1 LIFVASGAALMLQDQ
16 RRDRILQIIE
26 SSGFSS
32 LSELAEGV
40 DASESTVRRDLE
52 YLDRIGQI
60 RRTRGGA
67 AYIGESLSGFE
78 DRRQKSTAEKQRV
91 GRKAAELIESG
102 ETVLLDG
109 GTTTLEVARHLPGKS
124 LQVVTNSL
132 PIVNLLVGAPDIELV
147 FLGGY
152 LYPKT
157 GVALGGL
164 TIEALKKIHVRRL
177 VMSVGGITEAGLFNS
192 NSLLVEA
199 ERQMLDA
206 ADEVIVVADSTKLGH
221 SELVHL
227 CTLDRVQRMVV
238 DAGIPE
244 KWIEILGG
252 RGMELV
258 IADEPRTGSANNT
271 RTAIDSRQQ

>member
-1 LIFVASGAALMLQDQ
+1 MLLDQ
-16 RRDRILQIIE
+16 RRDNILKIVE
-26 SSGFSS
+26 NRGFVA

-40 DASESTVRRDLE
+40 GASESTVRRDLE

-67 AYIGESLSGFE
+67 AYIGESLTGFD
-78 DRRQKSTAEKQRV
+78 DRRQRAAAEKQRV
-91 GRKAAELIESG
+91 GKRAAELIESG

-164 TIEALKKIHVRRL
+164 TIDSLQRIHARRL

-199 ERQMLDA
+199 ERQMLEVV
-206 ADEVIVVADSTKLGH
+206 DEVIVVADYTKFGH

-227 CTLDRVQRMVV
+227 CGLDRIRRLVV
-238 DAGIPE
+238 DSGITDDW
-244 KWIEILGG
+244 KTRLAHHGIDV
-252 RGMELV
+252 V
-258 IADEPRTGSANNT
+258 IA
-271 RTAIDSRQQ
+271 

>member
-1 LIFVASGAALMLQDQ
+1 MLLDQ
-16 RRDRILQIIE
+16 RRDSILKIIE
-26 SSGFSS
+26 SKGFVA
-32 LSELAEGV
+32 LSDLAEAV
-40 DASESTVRRDLE
+40 EASESTVRRDLE
-52 YLDRIGQI
+52 HLDRIGQI

-67 AYIGESLSGFE
+67 AYIGESLSGFD
-78 DRRQKSTAEKQRV
+78 DRRQKAAIEKQRI
-91 GRKAAELIESG
+91 GRRAAELIESG

-157 GVALGGL
+157 GVALGAL
-164 TIEALKKIHVRRL
+164 TTAALKAIHVRRV
-177 VMSVGGITEAGLFNS
+177 VMSAGGITEAGLFNS

-199 ERQMLDA
+199 ERQMLEA
-206 ADEVIVVADSTKLGH
+206 ADEVIVVADHSKLGH

-227 CTLDRVQRMVV
+227 CGLDRIRRLVV
-238 DAGIPE
+238 DAGITDDWKKKLDGHGVE
-244 KWIEILGG
+244 
-252 RGMELV
+252 V
-258 IADEPRTGSANNT
+258 VVA
-271 RTAIDSRQQ
+271 